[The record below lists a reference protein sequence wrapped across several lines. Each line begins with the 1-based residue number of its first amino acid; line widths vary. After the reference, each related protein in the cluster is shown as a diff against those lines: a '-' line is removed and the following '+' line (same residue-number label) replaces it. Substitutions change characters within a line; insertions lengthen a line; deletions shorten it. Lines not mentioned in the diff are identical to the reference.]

1 MSIPLVRPNPVS
13 LGRLRNELAQIDV
26 TRVYSNYGPV
36 NQRFE
41 RAMIAEMFGGVGAC
55 VTVCNATIGLML
67 AIRNAV
73 ETGAGGGVASRPARN
88 GAARGER
95 RFALMPSFTF
105 AAMAHAADWC
115 GLTPLL
121 CDIDEDTWLPS
132 AASESQLLRR
142 YGSEIAVLAP
152 NATFGNGLDLDRYSE
167 LSRRYGIPV
176 VVDGA
181 ASLGAA
187 SADGT
192 AFGQGFAQPV
202 VFSMHATKAFA
213 TGEAGLIY
221 SADEQLIRRFHDMGN
236 FGFGEPRTATM
247 PGLNSKL
254 SEVGAL
260 LAMAKLQEFP
270 AVVDHRMAI
279 ANLYR
284 ELLPGWK
291 FQQMTVARYAY
302 QFMPVEL
309 PKHCAGARETV
320 IEAMQ
325 RLGIGVGRYFS
336 PHLAEQPW
344 FRSRSVAGP
353 LPVTERLAQRVI
365 ALPISDTMTSDDVAE
380 VCEQLLAVTEE
391 LVPVRRKAPLAR
403 HSDGQV
409 L

>member
-13 LGRLRNELAQIDV
+13 FGRLRHELAEIELA
-26 TRVYSNYGPV
+26 RIYSNYGPV

-41 RAMIAEMFGGVGAC
+41 RAMVTEMFGGVGAC

-67 AIRNAV
+67 AIRDAI
-73 ETGAGGGVASRPARN
+73 ETHAAGASGRPGGRLQAHAR
-88 GAARGER
+88 R

-132 AASESQLLRR
+132 AAAENQLLRR
-142 YGSEIAVLAP
+142 YASEIAVLAP
-152 NATFGNGLDLDRYSE
+152 NATFGNNLDLDRYAE
-167 LSRRYGIPV
+167 MSRRYDIPV
-176 VVDGA
+176 VVDAA
-181 ASLGAA
+181 ASLG
-187 SADGT
+187 STTPEGT
-192 AFGQGFAQPV
+192 AFAQGFAQPV

-213 TGEAGLIY
+213 TGEAGLVY
-221 SADEQLIRRFHDMGN
+221 CTDEKLIRRLHDMGN

-260 LAMAKLQEFP
+260 LAAAKLQEFP
-270 AVVDHRMAI
+270 AIVDHRMAI
-279 ANLYR
+279 TNLYR

-291 FQQMTVARYAY
+291 FQQMTASRHAY

-309 PKHCAGARETV
+309 PRHCVGARDAV

-325 RLGIGVGRYFS
+325 RHGIGVGRYFS
-336 PHLAEQPW
+336 PHLAEQPY
-344 FRSRSVAGP
+344 FRNRCAAGP
-353 LPVTERLAQRVI
+353 LPVTERLAARVI
-365 ALPISDTMTSDDVAE
+365 ALPISDEMTAEDVAE
-380 VCEQLLAVTEE
+380 VCEQLIAITDARM
-391 LVPVRRKAPLAR
+391 PARRKAPVTRA
-403 HSDGQV
+403 SDEKV

>member
-13 LGRLRNELAQIDV
+13 LGRLRHELAEIDV

-41 RAMIAEMFGGVGAC
+41 RAVIAEMFDGVGSC

-67 AIRNAV
+67 AIRNAI
-73 ETGAGGGVASRPARN
+73 ETHDPGARTAGRTQ
-88 GAARGER
+88 R

-121 CDIDEDTWLPS
+121 CDIDPDTWLPS
-132 AASESQLLRR
+132 AAAESQLLRR

-152 NATFGNGLDLDRYSE
+152 NATFGNSLDLDRYTE
-167 LSRRYGIPV
+167 LSKRYDIPV

-181 ASLGAA
+181 ASLG
-187 SADGT
+187 SATADNT
-192 AFGQGFAQPV
+192 AFGKGFAHPV
-202 VFSMHATKAFA
+202 VYSMHATKAFA

-221 SADEQLIRRFHDMGN
+221 CADEQVVKRLRDMGN

-260 LAMAKLQEFP
+260 LAAAKLREFP

-279 ANLYR
+279 TNLYR

-291 FQQMTVARYAY
+291 CQTMTVARNAY

-309 PKHCAGARETV
+309 PKHCAGARDAV

-325 RLGIGVGRYFS
+325 RHGIGVGRYFS
-336 PHLAEQPW
+336 PHLAEQPY
-344 FRSRSVAGP
+344 FRSRCTTGP
-353 LPVTERLAQRVI
+353 LPVTERLAGRII
-365 ALPISDTMTSDDVAE
+365 ALPISDTMTSDDVVE
-380 VCEQLLAVTEE
+380 VCEQLLAVTDA
-391 LVPVRRKAPLAR
+391 LVPARRKVAASRPTNEHA
-403 HSDGQV
+403 V
-409 L
+409 